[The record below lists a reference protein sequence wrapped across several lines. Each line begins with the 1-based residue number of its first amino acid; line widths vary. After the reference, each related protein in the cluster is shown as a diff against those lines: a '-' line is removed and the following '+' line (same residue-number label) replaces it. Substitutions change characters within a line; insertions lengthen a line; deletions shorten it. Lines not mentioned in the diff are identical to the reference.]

1 MNVKVLLFL
10 AILVAAGYYAIEVK
24 GFNPF
29 AKKIADDVPFR
40 KFDGEIT
47 SMKELQGENGTL
59 ILRMS
64 TWCPH
69 CAEQLVNIYPLSDGL
84 QQLKI
89 NVILIVHGPD
99 RDAIHEWASQYQV
112 PWNWKKVYW
121 HDDLMDMLK
130 IEKNATPYVILRDR
144 NKKIVHSQSGVHSMN
159 QMMDITG
166 EMLMTYEEFK
176 KEVESQK
183 IPL

>member
-59 ILRMS
+59 ILRS
-64 TWCPH
+64 TT
-69 CAEQLVNIYPLSDGL
+69 A
-84 QQLKI
+84 
-89 NVILIVHGPD
+89 
-99 RDAIHEWASQYQV
+99 
-112 PWNWKKVYW
+112 
-121 HDDLMDMLK
+121 
-130 IEKNATPYVILRDR
+130 
-144 NKKIVHSQSGVHSMN
+144 
-159 QMMDITG
+159 
-166 EMLMTYEEFK
+166 
-176 KEVESQK
+176 
-183 IPL
+183 